1 MSKAHP
7 PLHKPAMQRAKSRS
21 VAKTSAA
28 KAKNPLCVAGVGAS
42 AGGLS
47 ALRTLFGAMP
57 QASDIAFVVVQHLT
71 PDHKS
76 YLAELL
82 GQSTPIPVLQAEQG
96 MRVEPDH
103 IYVIP
108 PNTSMSIVQSVLHL
122 VPPEEAHGH
131 RMPIDHFFRTLGE
144 DQGERAIGI
153 VLSGAGSDG
162 AAGLRSI
169 DANGG
174 IVLVQDPDTAEFSSM
189 PRSAIA
195 TGTANF
201 VLPLEKMPAV
211 LIGYACHPY
220 PSRKPAAPDAES
232 DETAFDAIYGLI
244 HARVGYSFDG
254 YKPSTLARRIFRRMG
269 LRSIV
274 RIEDYVVWLEQHPEE
289 IDLLFKDLLI
299 CVTDFF
305 RDPDAWKIL
314 ERDVVTPLV
323 AKKAH
328 DEPIRVWVPACAT
341 GEEAF
346 SVAMLFLEALSQAK
360 KQCPLQVFATDVS
373 ETAMQ
378 YARLGTYPAGIAE
391 QLGTARLQHFFEP
404 LVLDTHTYKVGQTL
418 RETVMFGTQNL
429 VSDPPFSRLDLIT
442 CRNLLIYL
450 EPKAQKKILSVFH
463 FALMPNAY
471 LFLGSAETLGPTEP
485 RFKALSKKWRI
496 YQHLGAGTAGLF
508 PLHRGERPMASAK
521 TPSRPERTSLQ
532 ASDVAQQLLL
542 DRFVPASVMVNSK
555 HEILYFCGPTERFL
569 MRPRGAPTHDLFA
582 QTRHGLRAGV
592 RAALTAAMN
601 SGETVVTT
609 DARIKRGD
617 NFEPVKLTVTPVKD
631 SAEMGNMLLVVFED
645 IPRIEP
651 APGDDSVENTLM
663 RQMEEELHATQGDL
677 QRAIERLEIS
687 NEELRV
693 SNAEVVSVNEELQS
707 VNEELESSKEEL
719 QSLNE
724 ELYTVNQQLEGKVFE
739 LEAANDDLN
748 NLLAASDIATL
759 CLNTDM
765 RIKWFTPALQKVFK
779 LVPSDLGRSI
789 SDFSEMLSGPSL
801 VNEARSVLKTLVP
814 THSELPSP
822 EGRWYFRRMLPYRTD
837 DNQIAGVVIAYTD
850 ITESKH
856 AAETALQVKQQM
868 AEALELRVL
877 ERTAQL
883 RTLTMALSVTE
894 ERERRTLAQDLHDD
908 LGQVLA
914 LASIKLAV
922 ARKTNR
928 SASVKELLGKIEALL
943 NQANQSVRSLAF
955 QLCPPVLYELGLVA
969 GLEWLSEEMR
979 SRYNLDVSVEDD
991 GQPKPLDT
999 AVCTI
1004 LFRAVRELLIN
1015 VSKHAE
1021 VSSASISATVCDDHI
1036 DLAVTDG
1043 GVGFDAETTRAKSP
1057 GFGIL
1062 SIRERLFYIGGNS
1075 RIESAP
1081 GRGTRV
1087 LLSAPLAS
1095 NLSTPERRK

>member
-7 PLHKPAMQRAKSRS
+7 PLHKPSASKGKSRTAAKSS
-21 VAKTSAA
+21 TAKL
-28 KAKNPLCVAGVGAS
+28 KGPVCVAGVGTS

-47 ALRTLFGAMP
+47 ALRGLFSAMP
-57 QASDIAFVVVQHLT
+57 QASNIAFVVIQHLN
-71 PDHKS
+71 PDHRS
-76 YLAELL
+76 YLPELL
-82 GQSTPIPVLQAEQG
+82 GQSTGIRVLQAEQD

-108 PNTSMSIVQSVLHL
+108 PNTSMRIVQGVLHL
-122 VPPEEAHGH
+122 APPDEAHGH
-131 RMPIDHFFRTLGE
+131 RLPIDHFFRTLGE

-162 AAGLRSI
+162 AAGLKSI
-169 DANGG
+169 EANGG
-174 IVLVQDPDTAEFSSM
+174 MVLVQDPDTAEFNSM

-195 TGTANF
+195 TGAANF
-201 VLPLEKMPAV
+201 VLPVEKMPEV

-220 PSRKPAAPDAES
+220 PARGSAAPGAES
-232 DETAFDAIYGLI
+232 EETSFDAVYALLRT
-244 HARVGYSFDG
+244 RVGYSFEG

-269 LRSIV
+269 LRSIL
-274 RIEDYVVWLEQHPEE
+274 RIEEYVSWLAQHPEE
-289 IDLLFKDLLI
+289 IDVLFKDLLI

-305 RDPDAWKIL
+305 RDPDAWKTL
-314 ERDVVTPLV
+314 ERDVVLPV
-323 AKKAH
+323 VEKKA
-328 DEPIRVWVPACAT
+328 DNEPIRVWVPACAT

-360 KQCPLQVFATDVS
+360 KSCPLQVFATDVS
-373 ETAMQ
+373 EMAMQ
-378 YARLGTYPAGIAE
+378 YARLGVYPASIAE
-391 QLGTARLQHFFEP
+391 QLGPERLQRFFEP
-404 LVLDTHTYKVGQTL
+404 LVRDTNSYKVGQTL
-418 RETVMFGTQNL
+418 REVVMFGAQN
-429 VSDPPFSRLDLIT
+429 VVTDPPFSRLDLVT

-450 EPKAQKKILSVFH
+450 EPHAQKKILSAFH
-463 FALMPNAY
+463 FALEPNAY
-471 LFLGSAETLGPTEP
+471 LFLGSAETVGLNEP
-485 RFKALSKKWRI
+485 RFKPLSKKWRI
-496 YQHLGAGTAGLF
+496 YQHLDTGTAALF
-508 PLHRGERPMASAK
+508 VLPNSARAVTSSK
-521 TPSRPERTSLQ
+521 TSLRQERTPVQ
-532 ASDVAQQLLL
+532 ASDLAQHLLL
-542 DRFVPASVMVNSK
+542 DRFVPAAVMVNSK
-555 HEILYFCGPTERFL
+555 FEILYFCGPTERFL
-569 MRPRGAPTHDLFA
+569 MRPRGAPTHDLFSQA
-582 QTRHGLRAGV
+582 RHGLRSGL
-592 RAALTAAMN
+592 RSGLTSAMA

-609 DARIKRGD
+609 DARIKRGEK
-617 NFEPVKLTVTPVKD
+617 FESVKLTITPVKD
-631 SAEMGNMLLVVFED
+631 SAELGNVLLIVFED
-645 IPRIEP
+645 IPRIE
-651 APGDDSVENTLM
+651 VNTGSHSAESTLLQ
-663 RQMEEELHATQGDL
+663 QMKEELHATRADL
-677 QRAIERLEIS
+677 QRTIERLEIS
-687 NEELRV
+687 NEELRGA
-693 SNAEVVSVNEELQS
+693 NAEVVSVNEAMQS
-707 VNEELESSKEEL
+707 INEELESSQEEL

-724 ELYTVNQQLEGKVFE
+724 ELYTVNQQLESKVFE
-739 LEAANDDLN
+739 LVAANDDLH
-748 NLLAASDIATL
+748 NLLASSDIATL
-759 CLNTDM
+759 CLTTEM
-765 RIKWFTPALQKVFK
+765 RIKWFTPALQRVFK
-779 LVPSDLGRSI
+779 LLPSDLGRSI
-789 SDFSEMLSGPSL
+789 SDFSEALSGPLL
-801 VNEARSVLKTLVP
+801 VEEARSVLKTKAA
-814 THSELPSP
+814 THSELRAPD
-822 EGRWYFRRMLPYRTD
+822 GRWYFRRMLPYRTD
-837 DNQIAGVVIAYTD
+837 DNHIVGVVIAYTD
-850 ITESKH
+850 ITESKL

-894 ERERRTLAQDLHDD
+894 ERERRILAQDLHDD

-928 SASVKELLGKIEALL
+928 SASVKELLEIIEALL

-979 SRYNLDVSVEDD
+979 SRYNLDVSLEDD

-1075 RIESAP
+1075 RIESTP

-1095 NLSTPERRK
+1095 NLFTPERRK

>member
-1 MSKAHP
+1 MHKTKARSTTKSSSSKT
-7 PLHKPAMQRAKSRS
+7 R
-21 VAKTSAA
+21 KTT
-28 KAKNPLCVAGVGAS
+28 CVAGIGTS
-42 AGGLS
+42 AGGLN
-47 ALRTLFGAMP
+47 ALRALFGAMP
-57 QASDIAFVVVQHLT
+57 RGSDIAFVVVQHLT

-82 GQSTPIPVLQAEQG
+82 GQSTSIPVLQAKQG

-108 PNTSMSIVQSVLHL
+108 PNTSMSIAQDILHL
-122 VPPEEAHGH
+122 VPREEAHGH
-131 RMPIDHFFRTLGE
+131 RLPIDHFFRTLGE
-144 DQGERAIGI
+144 DQCERAIAI

-169 DANGG
+169 EANGG
-174 IVLVQDPDTAEFSSM
+174 MILVQDPDSAEFNSM

-201 VLPLEKMPAV
+201 VLAVEKMPAV
-211 LIGYACHPY
+211 LMGYACHPY
-220 PSRKPAAPDAES
+220 ASRQSAALDTETEA
-232 DETAFDAIYGLI
+232 TAFDAIYALI
-244 HARVGYSFDG
+244 RAHVGYNFDG
-254 YKPSTLARRIFRRMG
+254 YKPSTLARRIYRRMG
-269 LRSIV
+269 LRSLV
-274 RIEDYVVWLEQHPEE
+274 RIDEYVVWLEQHPEE
-289 IDLLFKDLLI
+289 IDLLFRDLLI

-314 ERDVVTPLV
+314 ERDVVAPIV
-323 AKKAH
+323 AKKA
-328 DEPIRVWVPACAT
+328 DNQPIRVWVTACAT

-346 SVAMLFLEALSQAK
+346 SVAILFLEALRQANK
-360 KQCPLQVFATDVS
+360 HCPLQVFATDVS
-373 ETAMQ
+373 EAAMQ
-378 YARLGTYPAGIAE
+378 YARNGVYPAGIAE
-391 QLGTARLQHFFEP
+391 RLGPALLQRFFEP
-404 LVLDTHTYKVGQTL
+404 LVLETHSYKVGQAL
-418 RETVMFGTQNL
+418 RDVVMFGTQNL
-429 VSDPPFSRLDLIT
+429 VSDPPFSRLNLVT

-450 EPKAQKKILSVFH
+450 EPKAQQKILSVFH
-463 FALMPNAY
+463 FALEANAY
-471 LFLGSAETLGPTEP
+471 LFLGSAETVGTAEP
-485 RFKALSKKWRI
+485 RFKPLSKKWRI
-496 YQHLGAGTAGLF
+496 YQRLGTSNPPFF
-508 PLHRGERPMASAK
+508 PVSSERSITHTK
-521 TPSRPERTSLQ
+521 TTLRPEAPPLVQ
-532 ASDVAQQLLL
+532 VSDLAQQLLL
-542 DRFVPASVMVNSK
+542 DRFVPAAVMVNSK
-555 HEILYFCGPTERFL
+555 YEILYFCGPTERFL
-569 MRPRGAPTHDLFA
+569 LRPRGAPTHDLFA
-582 QTRHGLRAGV
+582 QARNGLRAGL
-592 RAALTAAMN
+592 RAALSAAIK
-601 SGETVVTT
+601 SGESVVAT

-617 NFEPVKLTVTPVKD
+617 TFEPVKLTVTPVKD
-631 SAEMGNMLLVVFED
+631 GAEKGKLLLVVFED
-645 IPRIEP
+645 MPRVE
-651 APGDDSVENTLM
+651 ATTGEHSVESTLM
-663 RQMEEELHATQGDL
+663 RQLEEELHATRTDL

-687 NEELRV
+687 NDELRI

-724 ELYTVNQQLEGKVFE
+724 ELYTVNQQLESKVFE

-748 NLLAASDIATL
+748 NLLASSDIATL
-759 CLNTDM
+759 CLNTEM
-765 RIKWFTPALQKVFK
+765 RIKWFTPALQKIFK
-779 LVPSDLGRSI
+779 LVPSDLGRPI
-789 SDFSEMLSGPSL
+789 SDFSEALSGPTL
-801 VNEARSVLKTLVP
+801 VDEASSVLKTLTP
-814 THSELPSP
+814 THSELPSAD
-822 EGRWYFRRMLPYRTD
+822 GHWYFRRMLPYRTD
-837 DNQIAGVVIAYTD
+837 DNHVVGVVIAYTD
-850 ITESKH
+850 ITESKR
-856 AAETALQVKQQM
+856 ATETALQVKQQM

-922 ARKTNR
+922 ARKANR
-928 SASVKELLGKIEALL
+928 SAPVKELLEKVEALL
-943 NQANQSVRSLAF
+943 TQANQSVRSLAF

-979 SRYNLDVSVEDD
+979 NRYNLEVEFEDD
-991 GQPKPLDT
+991 GQAKQLDT

-1021 VSSASISATVCDDHI
+1021 VQSASIAAKLCDDHI
-1036 DLAVTDG
+1036 EIAVTDG

-1075 RIESAP
+1075 RVESAP

-1087 LLSAPLAS
+1087 LLTAPLAS
-1095 NLSTPERRK
+1095 KLSFPERRK